1 MVRANRYPSDL
12 RAVFSRSRPAASAG
26 ADDDARGRGRN
37 ERVVYEIDAAR
48 GRARLHLRLSAYAE
62 EKVAADFRADIARGN
77 AGHLSAAPV
86 QPQLRDASR
95 GLVRAESSGRGF
107 RGDV

>member
-26 ADDDARGRGRN
+26 ADDDARGRGRD

-48 GRARLHLRLSAYAE
+48 GRARLHLRLPAYAK
-62 EKVAADFRADIARGN
+62 EKVAADFWTDVARGD
-77 AGHLSAAPV
+77 AGYLPAAPL
-86 QPQLRDASR
+86 QPQLCRATR
-95 GLVRAESSGRGF
+95 GLVCAESSG
-107 RGDV
+107 